1 MNTPASTQQRMNVEW
16 KPSDLDDLKAAKG
29 QLEYP
34 SLTAR
39 MAALLGKPIE
49 IGLKLLPGNWH
60 NKVREITQAALLQGL
75 QFAILTIGTKGGKK
89 SNDRL
94 HKALA
99 FGSGTAGGAFGA
111 LSAAIELPIS
121 TCIMLRSI
129 ANIARS
135 EGHDLTR
142 LETKFAC
149 LEVFALGGKSKKDDT
164 FEEGYWAVRSALAKE
179 ISDAM
184 KYIAEKGLSQKSA
197 PPLVR
202 LITSIAAR
210 FSIVVTEETAA
221 KLVPVVGAVS
231 GGVINVMFMSHFQE
245 MAKGHFSIK
254 RLEKKYGLEVVR
266 QKYEAMEI

>member
-1 MNTPASTQQRMNVEW
+1 MNTPASTQQQMNIEW
-16 KPSDLDDLKAAKG
+16 KPSDLDDLRAAKD

-39 MAALLGKPIE
+39 LAALLGKPIE

-75 QFAILTIGTKGGKK
+75 QFAILTIGKGGKK
-89 SNDRL
+89 SNELL

-149 LEVFALGGKSKKDDT
+149 LEVFALGGKSRKDDT